1 MAQQRTTKTKL
12 THGQSL
18 RQHARRGMIVV
29 AASGMLRVTGA
40 PVWLGERILAQEVSL
55 REGEPHVVR
64 QAGWIVIQ
72 ALNDAEVV
80 CVMPETLWP
89 KLSRWCGMA
98 AAGLHRGWKSLAQHA
113 GGS

>member
-1 MAQQRTTKTKL
+1 MARQRTTKTKL

-18 RQHARRGMIVV
+18 RQYACCGTIVV

-40 PVWLGERILAQEVSL
+40 PVWLGERILSETACL
-55 REGEPHVVR
+55 REGEPHLVR
-64 QAGWIVIQ
+64 QTGWIAIQ

-80 CVMPETLWP
+80 CVTPEALWP
-89 KLSRWCGMA
+89 KLSRWCRMA

-113 GGS
+113 GGG